1 MNNSKVYNFT
11 TDRSRAATG
20 QWLMRLISLAAIFML
35 IGSTASQAQTRP
47 PQKQKE
53 PLPDMP
59 AKVYEKVAPV
69 TVKIFCDQGRK
80 NGSGVIIGVTEKDR
94 ALILTACHVVAANF
108 GETDPDIGLEF
119 YKDIVIKTNT
129 DIKPVRASVIPS
141 FVDRNN
147 DLALLTTTEPVIVT
161 KVISYYRTDKI
172 NPGAKVAAFG
182 YPQSDKL
189 SQTVGRI
196 TRLESK
202 YLVFDAK
209 IAPGNSGGPL
219 VDKHGRMIGVSTF
232 VEGGKDGYA
241 VNIDLV
247 LSVVEKWLRGIK
259 LKARWEYQ
267 KYGTTT
273 ERIYKDWRFIA
284 GETLLVG
291 GGLFASGVLRNN
303 KDGTTNA
310 DLFPKPQGR
319 PDGN

>member
-1 MNNSKVYNFT
+1 MIKKNSRIVPWLVALALGFIFF
-11 TDRSRAATG
+11 SRVT
-20 QWLMRLISLAAIFML
+20 
-35 IGSTASQAQTRP
+35 SQAQTRSASI
-47 PQKQKE
+47 KKE
-53 PLPDMP
+53 ALPDMP
-59 AKVYEKVAPV
+59 AKVYEKVAPA

-80 NGSGVIIGVTEKDR
+80 TGSGVIIGVTEKGR
-94 ALILTACHVVAANF
+94 VLILTACHVVATNF

-129 DIKPVRASVIPS
+129 DVKPVRAGVLPS
-141 FVDRNN
+141 FVDRTN
-147 DLALLTTTEPVIVT
+147 DLALLTTTEPVAVK
-161 KVISYYRTDKI
+161 KVISYNRTDKI

-209 IAPGNSGGPL
+209 ISPGNSGGPL

-247 LSVVEKWLRGIK
+247 LSVVEKWFRGVK

-291 GGLFASGVLRNN
+291 GGLFASGVLANN